1 MRLTVKMSS
10 AKLFLLAATVVSVA
24 AADQRTFG
32 VACPYGV
39 NAHLTRNEF
48 EHHERALQM
57 MALAGIRHVRVPIS
71 YSCVCTNGVC
81 DFSMCDAVLENCRK
95 SGVEPLPVVD
105 CAANSSDEANRLA
118 DEPGELVRYM
128 RELLTHYRGQF
139 RTLEFWN
146 EPNIDPFWKSPNAAN
161 YVKLLKI
168 VRELQ
173 REIDPNLRIAI
184 AGMSKIP
191 LTYLRQCYEAGA
203 KDAFDVMNVH
213 PYSHP
218 CGPEGWTDV
227 TDLRALMAEFGDGA
241 KPIWFTEIGWPT
253 SIPVIANGD
262 LLQAGLALMRPGKK
276 PVRAVYCDYFAEGVV
291 PTDQTIGRLVR
302 DRLPQGS
309 RCDCCSPR
317 ETVRRMDAES
327 VDVVVYPFGLGFPA
341 ETLDAAVRFVGRG
354 GVVVHF
360 SILPF
365 WRAGTE
371 TGPVK
376 GMQNGEAMG
385 RFKLFG
391 FRNRFSRNGDFP
403 PSVRARPTSAAIAA
417 GATDREYVCSKYL
430 VPGEGAEMIPV
441 VGGKDETGRELVA
454 AAAFRN
460 AQGGGVLLN
469 TVPADTMRRAPAG
482 TTTETEQASKIAR
495 ALALAMAQGVE
506 AVFTYEFR
514 SWDNVD
520 PWESEMHYG
529 LLHANYCPKP
539 SYSAYMNFT
548 VQRPAES
555 VNLSVPWR
563 SEDRRTYWPQWRRP
577 DGKVAGVLWTIDA
590 PHERILQFDGAV
602 EFYNVYGERFLP
614 KSPSKGRYV
623 VEVTACPIYFI
634 NHQLIGIQ

>member
-1 MRLTVKMSS
+1 MKTLRIVY
-10 AKLFLLAATVVSVA
+10 LLAATAVSAAVA
-24 AADQRTFG
+24 AGETREC
-32 VACPYGV
+32 VYPYGV

-48 EHHERALQM
+48 ENHEQALQM
-57 MALAGIRHVRVPIS
+57 MVLAGIRHVRVPIS
-71 YSCVCTNGVC
+71 YSCVYTNSFY
-81 DFSMCDAVLENCRK
+81 DFSMCDAVLASCRK
-95 SGVEPLPVVD
+95 FGVEPLPVLD
-105 CAANSSDEANRLA
+105 CAANSSVNANRLA
-118 DEPGELVRYM
+118 DEPEELVRYM
-128 RELLTHYRGQF
+128 RELLTHYRGRF

-168 VRELQ
+168 VRKLQ

-191 LTYLRQCYEAGA
+191 LAYLRQCYEAGA
-203 KDAFDVMNVH
+203 RDAFDIMNVH

-218 CGPEGWTDV
+218 CGPEGWTDI
-227 TDLRALMAEFGDGA
+227 TDLRALMAEFGDET
-241 KPIWFTEIGWPT
+241 KQIWFTEIGWPT

-262 LLQAGLALMRPGKK
+262 ILQAGLALMRPEKK
-276 PVRAVYCDYFAEGVV
+276 PVRAIYCDYFAEGVV
-291 PTDQTIGRLVR
+291 PADQTIGRLIR
-302 DRLPQGS
+302 DRLPRGS

-317 ETVRRMDAES
+317 ETIRRMDAGS
-327 VDVVVYPFGLGFPA
+327 VDVVVYPFGLGFPS
-341 ETLDAAVRFVGRG
+341 ETLDAAVRFVDSG
-354 GVVVHF
+354 GVIVHF

-365 WRAGTE
+365 WRASTE
-371 TGPVK
+371 IGPVRE
-376 GMQNGEAMG
+376 MQNGEAMG
-385 RFKLFG
+385 CFKLFG
-391 FRNRFSRNGDFP
+391 FRNRFSRVGSFP

-430 VPGEGAEMIPV
+430 VPSEGAEMIPV
-441 VGGKDETGRELVA
+441 VSGRDEAGRELVS

-482 TTTETEQASKIAR
+482 TTTESEQAAKIVR

-520 PWESEMHYG
+520 PWESEQHYG

-548 VQRPAES
+548 HMRPEGS
-555 VNLSVPWR
+555 ENLCVRWHG
-563 SEDRRTYWPQWRRP
+563 EDRRTYWPQWTRP
-577 DGKVAGVLWTIDA
+577 DGRIAGILWTLDA
-590 PHERILQFDGAV
+590 PHGVELQFGGTV
-602 EFYNVYGERFLP
+602 EFYNLYGERFLP
-614 KSPSKGRYV
+614 KNPAKGRYCV
-623 VEVTACPIYFI
+623 QLSGTPVYFI
-634 NHQLIGIQ
+634 NEKLCEVK

>member
-1 MRLTVKMSS
+1 MKSIRARSLLSHDLMI
-10 AKLFLLAATVVSVA
+10 LAALGFCAVGRTLA
-24 AADQRTFG
+24 AG
-32 VACPYGV
+32 PCPYGV

-48 EHHERALQM
+48 ENHERALEM
-57 MALAGIRHVRVPIS
+57 MALAGIRHVRVPITYS
-71 YSCVCTNGVC
+71 YVCTNGVC
-81 DFSMCDAVLENCRK
+81 DFTTCDAVFASCRK
-95 SGVEPLPVVD
+95 RGVEPMPVVD
-105 CAANSSDEANRLA
+105 CAANAPADANRMA
-118 DEPGELVRYM
+118 DDPTDFSRYM

-139 RTLEFWN
+139 KTLEFWN
-146 EPNIDPFWKSPNAAN
+146 EPNIDPFWKAPNAAN

-191 LTYLRQCYEAGA
+191 LAYLRQCYEAGA

-227 TDLRALMAEFGDGA
+227 TDLQALMAEYGDGA

-253 SIPVIANGD
+253 AIPVIANGD
-262 LLQAGLALMRPGKK
+262 LLQAGLALMRPEKK
-276 PVRAVYCDYFAEGVV
+276 PIRAVYCDYFAEGVV
-291 PTDQTIGRLVR
+291 PADQTIGRLIR
-302 DRLPQGS
+302 DRLPRGS

-317 ETVRRMDAES
+317 ETIRRMDAGS

-341 ETLDAAVRFVGRG
+341 ETLDAAVRFVERG

-391 FRNRFSRNGDFP
+391 FRNRFSRNGNFP
-403 PSVRARPTSAAIAA
+403 SSVRARPTSAAVAA
-417 GATDREYVCSKYL
+417 GAADREYVCSKYL

-441 VGGKDETGRELVA
+441 VSGRDEGGRELVS

-460 AQGGGVLLN
+460 ARGGGVLLN

-482 TTTETEQASKIAR
+482 TTTEAEQAAKIAR
-495 ALALAMAQGVE
+495 ALAIAFAQGVE

-520 PWESEMHYG
+520 PWESETHYG

-548 VQRPAES
+548 AQRPAGS
-555 VNLSVPWR
+555 VNLPEDWR
-563 SEDRRTYWPQWRRP
+563 SADGRTYFPQWTRP
-577 DGKVAGVLWTIDA
+577 DGKVAGMIWTLDA
-590 PHERILQFDGAV
+590 PHGVELQFDGPV
-602 EFYNVYGERFLP
+602 EFYNLYGERFLP
-614 KSPSKGRYV
+614 KNPAKGRYC
-623 VEVTACPIYFI
+623 VELSGNPIYFV
-634 NHQLIGIQ
+634 NGKLKRPR